1 MGPAF
6 VVPALIAAALIAAA
20 SVAQALTVWPAAAET
35 AVAHRHRDLP
45 PDHPHLKEHGGNAD
59 HRHPAMADDL
69 HTWRVTP

>member
-1 MGPAF
+1 MPWIDAIPA
-6 VVPALIAAALIAAA
+6 
-20 SVAQALTVWPAAAET
+20 
-35 AVAHRHRDLP
+35 DLP